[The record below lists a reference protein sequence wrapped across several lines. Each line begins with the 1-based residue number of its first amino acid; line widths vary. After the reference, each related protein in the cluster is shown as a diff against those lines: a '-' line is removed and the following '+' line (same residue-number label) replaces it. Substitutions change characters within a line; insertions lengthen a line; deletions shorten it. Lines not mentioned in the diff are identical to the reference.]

1 MVTKRKE
8 GIISFIADLFSIP
21 ILQMGQWLSTKLSNI
36 NVFVFIL
43 DFIIEAPF
51 KTFVEIFEGWIY
63 YIKEER
69 EKIY

>member
-1 MVTKRKE
+1 
-8 GIISFIADLFSIP
+8 
-21 ILQMGQWLSTKLSNI
+21 MGQWLSTRLSNI
-36 NVFVFIL
+36 NVFVFVL

-63 YIKEER
+63 FIKEER